1 MNKEELSILV
11 SKGFSTYDI
20 GKKLKC
26 SQTNVCY
33 WLKKYGLT
41 TVKSSHVKR
50 CPRCKTSKSPN
61 EFYNRR
67 GKIGGSVYCKPCTNA
82 QTLERTQAFKAL
94 AVAYKGGKCTKCGYS
109 KCLGALEFHHL
120 DPSQK
125 DFEIGGLKLH
135 AWSDVVKRELDKCI
149 LVCSNCHKEIHYRLM
164 PIFALSRPGSS
175 SG

>member
-82 QTLERTQAFKAL
+82 QT
-94 AVAYKGGKCTKCGYS
+94 CGYS